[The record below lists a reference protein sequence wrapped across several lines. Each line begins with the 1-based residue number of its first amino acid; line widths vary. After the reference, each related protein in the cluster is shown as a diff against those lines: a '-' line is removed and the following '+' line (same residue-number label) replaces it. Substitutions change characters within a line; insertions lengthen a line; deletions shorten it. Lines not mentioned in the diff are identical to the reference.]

1 MCPSSG
7 VIGSADEFVELRTSD
22 NEAEHHQAV
31 HDELPEAV
39 CLEIIE
45 RFPDMRKW
53 VAQNKTVPLAILRV
67 LAVDPDERVRRMV
80 AMKRKLDRELF
91 ELFSRDPDEIIR
103 AGLTTN
109 RKLPLDILQ
118 QLATDESSF
127 VRAAA
132 VRRLDAREA
141 TER

>member
-1 MCPSSG
+1 M
-7 VIGSADEFVELRTSD
+7 IGTADEFLRLRTSHV
-22 NEAEHHQAV
+22 EAEYHRAA
-31 HDELPEAV
+31 HDDLPEAV

-53 VAQNKTVPLAILRV
+53 VAHNKTVPLAILRV
-67 LAVDPDERVRRMV
+67 LAVDPDERVRSMV

-91 ELFSRDPDEIIR
+91 ELLSHDPDETIR
-103 AGLTTN
+103 AGLTSN

-132 VRRLDAREA
+132 ASRLAGRE
-141 TER
+141 E